1 MLHKIQR
8 SARKNQLR
16 HCNYL
21 RLIASHEKRR
31 CREAL
36 EVENK
41 VVRSLQEELE
51 QVKNDQTAVAILK
64 SSENV
69 WSKRFDRLRAEF
81 EKKVEEKVKEKEV
94 EINRLWER
102 RIRKQ
107 EEEWRKAWM
116 LRMESFNH
124 KRFEEIERAKQPIL
138 EERVRILR
146 EKEQLEARVRE
157 LEQEIS
163 EL

>member
-1 MLHKIQR
+1 M
-8 SARKNQLR
+8 
-16 HCNYL
+16 
-21 RLIASHEKRR
+21 
-31 CREAL
+31 
-36 EVENK
+36 
-41 VVRSLQEELE
+41 
-51 QVKNDQTAVAILK
+51 AILK
-64 SSENV
+64 SSEKV

-107 EEEWRKAWM
+107 EEEWRKARM
-116 LRMESFNH
+116 LRMKSFNH

-146 EKEQLEARVRE
+146 EKKQLEV
-157 LEQEIS
+157 
-163 EL
+163 